1 LSVENHLPTLK
12 NSFPTNFENN
22 VWEMSSQV
30 DQTFVSAVA
39 DRRNQ
44 IPRKSLD
51 YQTPLEVFLSHIN
64 ESDLSSL
71 Y

>member
-1 LSVENHLPTLK
+1 
-12 NSFPTNFENN
+12 
-22 VWEMSSQV
+22 
-30 DQTFVSAVA
+30 VSAVA
-39 DRRNQ
+39 NKRNQ

-64 ESDLSSL
+64 ESHLSSL